1 VAGSRWAD
9 LTCFAPDRPE
19 YLFTPDDDSG
29 DQQDG
34 GQGAN
39 RDREIDQLQTARQD
53 APDEQSDG

>member
-1 VAGSRWAD
+1 VPGSLRAD

-29 DQQDG
+29 DQQYG
-34 GQGAN
+34 GQCAH
-39 RDREIDQLQTARQD
+39 RDREVDQLQTARQD